1 MKKYDFNKI
10 ELWFSRRALIWLTCS
25 TRQSFLMHAKKAFIV
40 LDLSKISRDNR
51 DEMSLLR
58 DEGGRK
64 VKRKTEIFSLKAS
77 CKIIHSFCSADFSD
91 YLVVADRFDELCEQE
106 KSAKVD
112 YLVSRL
118 SDVGKTIPDYMNI
131 DNMSHSDVEM
141 LEILVGVEN
150 PDRATHKKRRLIVD
164 LIDGELVQTFED
176 EIVAGNSE
184 DVRRIIFRATSERH

>member
-1 MKKYDFNKI
+1 
-10 ELWFSRRALIWLTCS
+10 
-25 TRQSFLMHAKKAFIV
+25 
-40 LDLSKISRDNR
+40 
-51 DEMSLLR
+51 MSLLR

-118 SDVGKTIPDYMNI
+118 SDAGKTIPDYMNI

-150 PDRATHKKRRLIVD
+150 PDRVTHKKRRLVVD